1 MTSRNRLW
9 VVLRQAAKSDN
20 PTVKSALARLMV
32 ATEIAHGEEIAKTM
46 NPEPKTPQMLPTT
59 QQRMADFIKAMQAV
73 RDAGMANTGVLPG
86 GVASKIR
93 RKGKP

>member
-1 MTSRNRLW
+1 MSDRKRLW

-20 PTVKSALARLMV
+20 PTVKSALERLRV

-46 NPEPKTPQMLPTT
+46 EPKTPQLLPSH
-59 QQRMADFIKAMQAV
+59 QQRVAAFMNAIQAV
-73 RDAGMANTGVLPG
+73 RDAGMARKGVLPG
-86 GVASKIR
+86 SATSKVR